1 MARLK
6 HVSTGVVVDVAD
18 EKVAR
23 LGIEWRLDDGTAEAT
38 PSEQPEIE
46 LPQGD
51 PDESWSVPQLKALAA
66 EEGLDIKGLRTK
78 PQILA
83 AFDAATETGSEPEQ
97 EAPAGDGAEA

>member
-6 HVSTGVVVDVAD
+6 HVTTGVVVDVAD
-18 EKVAR
+18 EKVER
-23 LGIEWRLDDGTAEAT
+23 LGAEWRIDDGTEA
-38 PSEQPEIE
+38 PASNAEIE
-46 LPQGD
+46 LPDGD

-83 AFDAATETGSEPEQ
+83 AFDAAAETGTEPEQ
-97 EAPAGDGAEA
+97 EAHAGDGAEA